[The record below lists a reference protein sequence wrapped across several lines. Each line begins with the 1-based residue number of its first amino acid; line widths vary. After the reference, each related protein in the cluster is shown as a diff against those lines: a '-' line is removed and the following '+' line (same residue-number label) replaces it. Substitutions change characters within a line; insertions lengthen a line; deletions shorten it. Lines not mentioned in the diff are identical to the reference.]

1 VKKIVFIV
9 VLFMLFKPVMPVI
22 DYIVNYQY
30 ISKVLCVNQAKPAM
44 HCNGKC
50 HLMKELAKASES
62 EKSNSTDKKNMQQ
75 ESEVLFFEEIKPYS
89 VLTDSYGNL
98 KKANYSY
105 TNLYSHSGSRSVF
118 HPPTQIS

>member
-1 VKKIVFIV
+1 
-9 VLFMLFKPVMPVI
+9 MLLKPVMPVI
-22 DYIVNYQY
+22 DYAVNYQY

-62 EKSNSTDKKNMQQ
+62 EKSNPTDKKNTQQ
-75 ESEVLFFEEIKPYS
+75 ESEILFFEEIKPYA
-89 VLTDSYGNL
+89 VVTASYGNL

-105 TNLYSHSGSRSVF
+105 NNLYSHSANHSVF
-118 HPPTQIS
+118 HPPAQIS